1 MLVLLSRLAACSPCS
16 AFWFFFS
23 SRRRHTRCA
32 LVTGV
37 QTCAL
42 PISDIKDLIIVLD
55 DPFTSQDSG
64 RQFETSA
71 RIRELST
78 LAAQVIVLSHDARF
92 FGLIQKDAKPD
103 DCSEHQIRLDAD
115 RHGVVC
121 TWSAQ
126 GERKD
131 DYVRRAERIRGY
143 ENGSAS
149 YRERGRQKG

>member
-1 MLVLLSRLAACSPCS
+1 MSLALSLFITQVKNR
-16 AFWFFFS
+16 
-23 SRRRHTRCA
+23 T
-32 LVTGV
+32 
-37 QTCAL
+37 
-42 PISDIKDLIIVLD
+42 DIKDLIIVLD

-121 TWSAQ
+121 TWSD
-126 GERKD
+126 RK
-131 DYVRRAERIRGY
+131 RTRL
-143 ENGSAS
+143 NSS
-149 YRERGRQKG
+149 N